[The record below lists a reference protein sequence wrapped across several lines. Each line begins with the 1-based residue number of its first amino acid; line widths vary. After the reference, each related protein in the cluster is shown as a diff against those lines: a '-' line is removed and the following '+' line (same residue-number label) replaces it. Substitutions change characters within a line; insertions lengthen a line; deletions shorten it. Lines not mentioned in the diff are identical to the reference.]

1 MNSRSFG
8 FLLTALAMAGGL
20 LWLIYASQTPSS
32 PADSAYLDGNAYF
45 REGSYEQAVTS
56 YRMALEADPRHGA
69 ALRGLANS
77 HAQLKRYDDGLAAIE
92 RAVQLE
98 PGNGGNY
105 AIRGIIRDRAGQ
117 HELAMADYQK
127 SLELDPEVAQ
137 GMSWLDRLLYN
148 VQERPPTVA
157 DRLKYLRQQM
167 ALPESERVL
176 RVPEIDEKQRPYEQ

>member
-1 MNSRSFG
+1 MSSKSFG
-8 FLLTALAMAGGL
+8 FLLTGLAIAAGL
-20 LWLIYASQTPSS
+20 LWLIYSSQTPAN

-45 REGSYEQAVTS
+45 REGAYQQAAAS
-56 YRMALEADPRHGA
+56 YRTALEADPRHEA

-77 HAQLKRYDDGLAAIE
+77 YVQLKRYDDGLSAIE

-105 AIRGIIRDRAGQ
+105 AIRGIIHDRAGQ
-117 HELAMADYQK
+117 HEVAIADYQK
-127 SLELDPEVAQ
+127 SLELDPDVAQ

-157 DRLKYLRQQM
+157 DRLRYLKQQM

-176 RVPEIDEKQRPYEQ
+176 RVPEIDEQQRPYEQ